1 MHAARPPPVSSS
13 EDADL
18 ARALAA
24 SRAESYAPSY
34 VQSTADLVDD
44 DAGGAHR
51 GACAAG
57 GGTNL
62 EEEWTHVGF
71 AGGAAPGT
79 NAGAAASTLV
89 APGR

>member
-1 MHAARPPPVSSS
+1 MSARDAAR
-13 EDADL
+13 
-18 ARALAA
+18 ARAKSA
-24 SRAESYAPSY
+24 SSC
-34 VQSTADLVDD
+34 
-44 DAGGAHR
+44 GGAHR

-71 AGGAAPGT
+71 AGGGAPGT
-79 NAGAAASTLV
+79 KAGAAASTLV